1 MRVIIRSV
9 IGRAAI
15 LAGAA
20 LLAGCAAV
28 HAPLDAHLASEAP
41 PVRGCAE
48 WFQAL
53 EREIDAAGV
62 RDAQDARVRGFPY
75 LRVNRTLAALVPRAA
90 ADWNAL
96 HALADRMTGL
106 DLAARRAEIAN
117 LPDERLRAL
126 PGLVL
131 EAQRG
136 EAATRTRECARLL
149 REIDFAKP
157 AASALA
163 LERAKVPDDYSA
175 AQRVL
180 GLYVLTRIP
189 FAAGVRRWEAETR
202 AAFERRRRD
211 AAPAG
216 GVRVRFAPPAAVRL
230 GYSGVAG
237 ILASAARNP
246 LGIPEPPAQDLELLL
261 AAHAPSFEIEVL
273 GDADRFGRLRWVAGA
288 PAPEVDA
295 AVPTVYARAAH
306 TVYRGRVLLQL
317 VYTIWFPERPPSA
330 PGDILAGRLDGV
342 TWRVTLAEDG
352 EPVLFDSIHPCG
364 CYHLF
369 FPTPRARP
377 IPPPD
382 RLQEWAFS
390 PATLPRVQPGERA
403 LLRIA
408 SGTHGVEGVELV
420 NGLDSLARYELAAD
434 EDLRSLPYPGG
445 GRRSVFGPDG
455 LVPGTE
461 REERRL
467 FWPMGIAS
475 AGAMRQWGRHATA
488 FVGRRHFDD
497 ADLLERRFILEP
509 P

>member
-1 MRVIIRSV
+1 M
-9 IGRAAI
+9 IGRAAS
-15 LAGAA
+15 LASAA
-20 LLAGCAAV
+20 LLLAGCAAT
-28 HAPLDAHLASEAP
+28 HAPLATHLASEAP
-41 PVRGCAE
+41 PVRACAQ

-53 EREIDAAGV
+53 EAEIDAAGV

-75 LRVNRTLAALVPRAA
+75 LRVNRVLAALAPRAA
-90 ADWNAL
+90 ADRNVL
-96 HALADRMTGL
+96 HALADRMTAL
-106 DLAARRAEIAN
+106 DLAARRAEMAN

-131 EAQRG
+131 DARRG
-136 EAATRTRECARLL
+136 EAASRTRECARLL

-157 AASALA
+157 ASSMLA
-163 LERAKVPDDYSA
+163 LERAKVPDDYSSA
-175 AQRVL
+175 RRFF
-180 GLYVLTRIP
+180 GLYALSRLP
-189 FAAGVRRWEAETR
+189 FAAGVRRWEAESL
-202 AAFERRRRD
+202 ASFERRRRD
-211 AAPAG
+211 AAAPG
-216 GVRVRFAPPAAVRL
+216 RVRVRFAPPASAPL
-230 GYSGVAG
+230 GYPGVAS

-261 AAHAPSFEIEVL
+261 AAHAPSFEIEVA
-273 GDADRFGRLRWVAGA
+273 GDADRFGRLHWVAGA
-288 PAPEVDA
+288 PGPEVDA
-295 AVPTVYARAAH
+295 AFPTVYSRAAH

-317 VYTIWFPERPPSA
+317 VYTIWFPERPPQA
-330 PGDILAGRLDGV
+330 PGDIFAGRLDGV

-382 RLQEWAFS
+382 GLQEWAFA
-390 PATLPRVQPGERA
+390 PATLPRVRPGERA

-408 SGTHGVEGVELV
+408 AGTHYLEGVELV
-420 NGLDSLARYELAAD
+420 RGLDSLARYELASD
-434 EDLRSLPYPGG
+434 EDLRSLLLPDG
-445 GRRSVFGPDG
+445 GRRSVFGQDG

-461 REERRL
+461 REERHL

-497 ADLLERRFILEP
+497 ADLIERRFALEP

>member
-1 MRVIIRSV
+1 M
-9 IGRAAI
+9 IGRAAS

-20 LLAGCAAV
+20 LLLAGCAAT
-28 HAPLDAHLASEAP
+28 HAPLDSHLASEAV
-41 PVRGCAE
+41 PVRACAE

-53 EREIDAAGV
+53 EAEIDAAGV

-75 LRVNRTLAALVPRAA
+75 LRVNRALAALAPRAA
-90 ADWNAL
+90 ADRNAL

-117 LPDERLRAL
+117 LPEARLRAL

-131 EAQRG
+131 DARRS
-136 EAATRTRECARLL
+136 EAAARTRECARLL

-157 AASALA
+157 ASSALA
-163 LERAKVPDDYSA
+163 LERARVPDDYST
-175 AQRVL
+175 AQRL
-180 GLYVLTRIP
+180 FGLYALTKFP
-189 FAAGVRRWEAETR
+189 FAAGVRRWEAETL
-202 AAFERRRRD
+202 AAFERRLRGA
-211 AAPAG
+211 AAPG
-216 GVRVRFAPPAAVRL
+216 RVRVRFAPPAPERL
-230 GYSGVAG
+230 GYAGVAA
-237 ILASAARNP
+237 ILAGAARNP

-261 AAHAPSFEIEVL
+261 AAHAPSFEVEIA
-273 GDADRFGRLRWVAGA
+273 GDADRFGRLHWAAGA
-288 PAPEVDA
+288 PSPEVDA
-295 AVPTVYARAAH
+295 AFPTVYARAAH

-317 VYTIWFPERPPSA
+317 VYTIWFPERPPQA

-377 IPPPD
+377 VPPPD
-382 RLQEWAFS
+382 GLQEWAFV
-390 PATLPRVQPGERA
+390 PTTLPRLQPGERA
-403 LLRIA
+403 LLHIA
-408 SGTHGVEGVELV
+408 GGTHYLEGVELV
-420 NGLDSLARYELAAD
+420 RGLDSLARYQMASD
-434 EDLRSLPYPGG
+434 EDLRSIPHPGA
-445 GRRSVFGPDG
+445 GRRSAFGPDG

-461 REERRL
+461 RGERHL

-497 ADLLERRFILEP
+497 ADLLERRFVLEP

>member
-1 MRVIIRSV
+1 V
-9 IGRAAI
+9 IGRAAS
-15 LAGAA
+15 LACAA
-20 LLAGCAAV
+20 LLLAGCAATR
-28 HAPLDAHLASEAP
+28 APFESHLASEAP
-41 PVRGCAE
+41 PVRACAE

-53 EREIDAAGV
+53 DAEIDAAGV

-75 LRVNRTLAALVPRAA
+75 LRVNRLLAALAPRAA
-90 ADWNAL
+90 ADWNTL

-117 LPDERLRAL
+117 LPEERLRAL

-131 EAQRG
+131 DARRG

-157 AASALA
+157 VASALA
-163 LERAKVPDDYSA
+163 LERARVPDDYSGL
-175 AQRVL
+175 QRVL
-180 GLYVLTRIP
+180 GLYALSRIP
-189 FAAGVRRWEAETR
+189 FAAGVRRWEAETL
-202 AAFERRRRD
+202 AAFERRVRGVT
-211 AAPAG
+211 APG
-216 GVRVRFAPPAAVRL
+216 RVRVRFAPTPAARL

-237 ILASAARNP
+237 ILAGAANNP
-246 LGIPEPPAQDLELLL
+246 LGIPEPAAQDLELLL
-261 AAHAPSFEIEVL
+261 AAHAPSFEIEVA
-273 GDADRFGRLRWVAGA
+273 GDADRFGRLHWVEGA
-288 PAPEVDA
+288 PSPEVDA
-295 AVPTVYARAAH
+295 ALPTVYARAAH
-306 TVYRGRVLLQL
+306 TVYRDRVLLQL
-317 VYTIWFPERPPSA
+317 VYTIWFPERPPQA
-330 PGDILAGRLDGV
+330 PGDILSGRLDGV
-342 TWRVTLAEDG
+342 VWRVTLAEDG

-377 IPPPD
+377 IPPPGGL
-382 RLQEWAFS
+382 REWAFA
-390 PATLPRVQPGERA
+390 PAALPRLQPGERA
-403 LLRIA
+403 LLHVA
-408 SGTHGVEGVELV
+408 AGTHYLEGVELV
-420 NGLDSLARYELAAD
+420 SGLDSLARYRLASE
-434 EDLRSLPYPGG
+434 EDLRSLPHPGG
-445 GRRSVFGPDG
+445 GRRSAFGPDG

-497 ADLLERRFILEP
+497 ADLLERRFVLEP